1 MKHELIQSA
10 MVILLLSLCLTA
22 SAWQTEEMDIEYI
35 TRFNGL
41 SDNNINHI
49 YKDRS
54 GFVWFATNDGL
65 NRYDGHKVQPFVIP
79 NITLKIYHIHQ
90 TEENWLWINTDQ
102 GLMAF
107 HTPSHTY
114 HQLATPTD
122 PTHAKFKAA
131 IITGIAGQ
139 TSSAILVSST
149 RGLFKLKID
158 THTAQHPKLVVDD
171 WTQKNKETGN
181 YLTAITQGEEGDF
194 FLGSPRLFVFKL
206 DTTNNHIT
214 HYTSPV
220 RDRTGNTQFTI
231 NHLQYNHGTLWI
243 ASMGAGLLKL
253 NTANG
258 EVVAFPSATIDRNNP
273 QAMVHHDIY
282 ATGTDGDGSLWV
294 GTWNGINRLKKG
306 SSIPECYNLS
316 HPLFTQM
323 QETRIQ
329 SLLCAND
336 QVIWIG
342 TFGGGAMKIELNK
355 AFYRRV
361 PMDSEYEVK
370 GITQDAQ
377 GRIWLA
383 TFHGGIR
390 YSTEAPDPARQLI
403 FKPYKTLEKP
413 DTKEPISNYLC
424 TFTDNQQN
432 LWFGAEN
439 ASLVRINTTTGE
451 HQTFAIKPINGTHF
465 NGRIESIEAAN
476 NNDLLLGTSEGL
488 ILSNR
493 KTGNSRY
500 VYFTNSALNKLYI
513 RSFCRISN
521 DSLVMGTTQG
531 AFAIPLNTLTDRTP
545 IAPIGQNQT
554 NTLILSDAWT
564 LATDPQNTL
573 WIGFRGGLGKTT
585 PAQLETYTTRDGL
598 CDNFITAMAFGQH
611 HELWIAT
618 NSGISRFDTK
628 TQTFENFY
636 IANNNRSLFIDRDK
650 NIIVGNN
657 NGILLFNPDK
667 RPRQIGH
674 IRPLI
679 AGIQINNTPIN
690 NYNGATQHQSLKLKY
705 PENNI
710 TIELTSSSHKQVHLQ
725 KFTYQLSGIDEH
737 PITVDTKGSTIAYKQ
752 LQPGEYL
759 FTFNVTAADGAT
771 GDNPMQLEIVVLP
784 PWWQT
789 NWAIALFALFAIG
802 LMVVF
807 WRFRYRQLVN
817 KQNEMLYRNKMEH
830 QLELER
836 MEKKNQEQLLE
847 AKSKFFINIT
857 HELLTP
863 LTLITTPIND
873 IVANQHNID
882 KKLHKRLQSIGDN
895 AIRLSHL
902 IKQVL
907 DFRKLETGNLTPHL
921 EPIDLGM
928 TLQRYHQQ
936 FMPLAKAK
944 NMAFSLSLP
953 VGHLMV
959 LADQQMVETIV
970 TNLLSNAF
978 KYTHEKGKIEVTAG
992 TDQPENPKWI
1002 TIKISDTGEGISKEE
1017 QAQVFDQFFRT
1028 NNQQRT
1034 SSTGTGIGLALA
1046 KELTELLSGEI
1057 WVEST
1062 PGQGSSFFVKLP
1074 LHQMDPAMAAP
1085 ETETKSTMQRESS
1098 EATGQPE
1105 GTDRIL
1111 IVEDHTELRTYLAE
1125 ILSDYQVTQAE
1136 NGQVAL
1142 TLAQKEQPD
1151 LIISDIMMPLMD
1163 GLQLTQRI
1171 KEDES
1176 TCHIPVILLTARIAD
1191 QEQIEGLDLG
1201 ADDYITKP
1209 FNAEILRIK
1218 VKKLIE
1224 SRKQMKTLFSKRI
1237 LLEPTEIT
1245 IETHEEEFLKNAM
1258 QIVEEEMANPDFG
1271 ASALADR
1278 LNMSQPTLYRRIKTM
1293 TGQNIVDFIKSIR
1306 IKRAAQLIL
1315 TNQFSMTQI
1324 SEMVGFNDPSYFRRC
1339 FSKQFGVNPSQYKS
1353 NQSNKP

>member
-1 MKHELIQSA
+1 MA
-10 MVILLLSLCLTA
+10 TLLLSVCLNTK
-22 SAWQTEEMDIEYI
+22 AWQTEELDIEYI

-41 SDNNINHI
+41 SDNNINQI
-49 YKDRS
+49 FKDRS
-54 GFVWFATNDGL
+54 GFIWFATNDGL

-90 TEENWLWINTDQ
+90 TEEKWLWINTDQ

-114 HQLATPTD
+114 HQLSTPTD
-122 PTHAKFKAA
+122 PTHAKFKSA
-131 IITGIAGQ
+131 IITGITGQ

-149 RGLFKLKID
+149 RGLFKLEINTD
-158 THTAQHPKLVVDD
+158 AGDQPKLLVND
-171 WTQKNKETGN
+171 WTQKNKQTGS
-181 YLTAITQGEEGDF
+181 YLTAIDQGEKGEI
-194 FLGSPRLFVFKL
+194 FLGAPDLFVFKL
-206 DTTNNHIT
+206 DTTTNQVTKYN
-214 HYTSPV
+214 SLV
-220 RDRTGNTQFTI
+220 KDRTGNAQFNI

-253 NTANG
+253 NTASG
-258 EVVAFPSATIDRNNP
+258 EVVAFPSATIERNNP

-316 HPLFTQM
+316 HPLFAQM

-329 SLLCAND
+329 SVLCADD

-370 GITQDAQ
+370 GITQDAH

-390 YSTEAPDPARQLI
+390 YSTEAPDSQKPLV
-403 FKPYKTLEKP
+403 FKPFKPLKRP
-413 DTKEPISNYLC
+413 DTNEPISNYLC
-424 TFTDNQQN
+424 AFTDNRKN

-439 ASLVRINTTTGE
+439 ASLVQINTTTGD
-451 HQTFAIKPINGTHF
+451 HKTFAIKPINGTHF
-465 NGRIESIEAAN
+465 NGRIETIEAAN
-476 NNDLLLGTSEGL
+476 DKDLLLGTSEGL

-493 KTGNSRY
+493 ENGNSRY
-500 VYFTNSALNKLYI
+500 IYFTNSAMNKLYI
-513 RSFCRISN
+513 RSFSRISN

-531 AFAIPLNTLTDRTP
+531 VFTIPLNNLTDRTP

-585 PAQLETYTTRDGL
+585 PAQFETYTTRDGL
-598 CDNFITAMAFGQH
+598 CDNFITAMTFGKPN
-611 HELWIAT
+611 ELWIAT

-628 TQTFENFY
+628 MQTFENFY

-650 NIIVGNN
+650 NILVGNN
-657 NGILLFNPDK
+657 NGILLFNPDN
-667 RPRQIGH
+667 RPKNIAKIH
-674 IRPLI
+674 PLI
-679 AGIQINNTPIN
+679 ANIQINNTTIN
-690 NYNGATQHQSLKLKY
+690 NYGGDTPHQTLHLKY

-725 KFTYQLSGIDEH
+725 KFTYQLTGIDKH

-752 LQPGEYL
+752 LPPGEYL
-759 FTFNVTAADGAT
+759 FSFNVTAADGTT
-771 GDNPMQLEIVVLP
+771 GESPMQLEIIVLP

-789 NWAIALFALFAIG
+789 TWAIALFALLIIG
-802 LMVVF
+802 LTVAF
-807 WRFRYRQLVN
+807 WRFRYRQLMK
-817 KQNEMLYRNKMEH
+817 KQQEAIYRNQMEH
-830 QLELER
+830 ALELER
-836 MEKKNQEQLLE
+836 MDKKNQEELLE

-863 LTLITTPIND
+863 LTLITTPISD
-873 IVANQHNID
+873 ILARKRDID
-882 KKLHKRLQSIGDN
+882 GALYKRLQSIGDN

-907 DFRKLETGNLTPHL
+907 DFRKLETGNLKLHPVPT
-921 EPIDLGM
+921 DLV
-928 TLQRYHQQ
+928 TALQRQHQQ

-944 NMAFSLSLP
+944 NIEFSLSLP
-953 VGHLMV
+953 VGNLMV
-959 LADQQMVETIV
+959 MTDQQMLETIL

-978 KYTHEKGKIEVTAG
+978 KYTHENGKIGIIAYP
-992 TDQPENPKWI
+992 DDAENPACAI
-1002 TIKISDTGEGISKEE
+1002 IEIRDTGEGISKNE
-1017 QAQVFDQFFRT
+1017 QAYVFDQFFRT
-1028 NNQQRT
+1028 ENQQKS

-1046 KELTELLSGEI
+1046 KELTELQSGEI
-1057 WVEST
+1057 WLESN
-1062 PGQGSSFFVKLP
+1062 PGVGSSFFVKLP
-1074 LHQMDPAMAAP
+1074 LYEAPATVERPESQPGNDRTQMEPA
-1085 ETETKSTMQRESS
+1085 
-1098 EATGQPE
+1098 QPMKAE
-1105 GTDRIL
+1105 ETDRIL
-1111 IVEDHTELRTYLAE
+1111 IVEDHAELRTYLAE
-1125 ILSDYQVTQAE
+1125 ILSHYQVLEAV
-1136 NGQVAL
+1136 NGQEAIEM
-1142 TLAQKEQPD
+1142 AQQEQPD
-1151 LIISDIMMPLMD
+1151 LIISDVMMPVMD
-1163 GLQLTQRI
+1163 GLKLTQQI
-1171 KEDES
+1171 KENES

-1191 QEQIEGLDLG
+1191 QEQIEGLEQG
-1201 ADDYITKP
+1201 ADDYVTKP

-1224 SRKQMKTLFSKRI
+1224 SRKQMKTLFNKRI
-1237 LLEPTEIT
+1237 ILEPTDIN
-1245 IETHEEEFLKNAM
+1245 IETHEEEFLKSAM
-1258 QIVEEEMANPDFG
+1258 QIVEEEMANPEFS
-1271 ASALADR
+1271 AVALAEK
-1278 LNMSQPTLYRRIKTM
+1278 LHMSQPTLYRRIKTM

-1306 IKRAAQLIL
+1306 IKRAAQLIQ

-1339 FSKQFGVNPSQYKS
+1339 FSKQFGVNPSQYKT
-1353 NQSNKP
+1353 NQTNKP